1 LSSSQS
7 IWTTNVGC
15 TCIFSAVVDVS
26 GFNFSHHINELSFG
40 PYYPSL
46 VNPLDNTVASTE
58 RNFHKFQY
66 YCNVVPTIYTTD
78 VHHLTL
84 APRSSS
90 AEPLTNIDPNSRGF
104 HGSTIWTNQYAVNE
118 HSRAIPE
125 NTVPGIFFKY
135 DIEPILL
142 IVNEQRGGFLA
153 LLVRLV
159 NVVSG
164 ILVTGT
170 WLLQFSDWVLDNWGG
185 SAGRREHGGFL
196 GTRLDK
202 FV

>member
-1 LSSSQS
+1 
-7 IWTTNVGC
+7 
-15 TCIFSAVVDVS
+15 
-26 GFNFSHHINELSFG
+26 
-40 PYYPSL
+40 
-46 VNPLDNTVASTE
+46 
-58 RNFHKFQY
+58 
-66 YCNVVPTIYTTD
+66 
-78 VHHLTL
+78 
-84 APRSSS
+84 
-90 AEPLTNIDPNSRGF
+90 
-104 HGSTIWTNQYAVNE
+104 VNE

-142 IVNEQRGGFLA
+142 VVNEQRGGFLA

-185 SAGRREHGGFL
+185 SAGRGREQMGFL
-196 GTRLDK
+196 GTRLDGK